1 MAASIEGI
9 FWPKIFWDFATK
21 RLDSAVKP
29 IPFLQIIN
37 LVLSLF
43 VLAYEWPHRFLY
55 GTILHRMI
63 RAKLFALPLPILAA
77 ALMYQSTDPAI
88 YYMIGVFI
96 YLWAVRNGE
105 TIRIKPPKRYS
116 KNNYWPSHRVCTS
129 ETEIPLEP

>member
-21 RLDSAVKP
+21 RLDRAVKP